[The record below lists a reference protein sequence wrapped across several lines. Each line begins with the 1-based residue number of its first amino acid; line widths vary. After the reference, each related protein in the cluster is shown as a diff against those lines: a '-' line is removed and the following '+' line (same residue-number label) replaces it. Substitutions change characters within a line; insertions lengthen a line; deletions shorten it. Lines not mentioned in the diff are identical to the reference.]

1 MNYHTRWRIRI
12 SGLLHGESSKDLR
25 FSYRL
30 TLPFVPVVGMEVSF
44 GHWSASAEKI
54 WYDADNEVFHC
65 FVEPVRIHP
74 NDIDEQLEVERD
86 SLLKAGW
93 QQDI

>member
-12 SGLLHGESSKDLR
+12 SGTHGESSTDMR

-30 TLPFVPVVGMEVSF
+30 TLPFVPVAGMEVSF
-44 GHWSASAEKI
+44 GDWSAAAEKI
-54 WYDADNEVFHC
+54 WYDAGNEVFHC
-65 FVEPVRIHP
+65 FVAPLRFHP
-74 NDIDEQLEVERD
+74 EENHEREAERE

-93 QQDI
+93 QQDT